1 LKEQQQQLI
10 EAAAAN
16 ANIAKDIG
24 SSLQEQLKQVHIKIW
39 VLHFFHSAT
48 GQRGGVAIPN

>member
-1 LKEQQQQLI
+1 MKEQQQQLI

-16 ANIAKDIG
+16 ANAAKDIG
-24 SSLQEQLKQVHIKIW
+24 VSLQEQLNQVHIKIW
-39 VLHFFHSAT
+39 VLHFVHSVA